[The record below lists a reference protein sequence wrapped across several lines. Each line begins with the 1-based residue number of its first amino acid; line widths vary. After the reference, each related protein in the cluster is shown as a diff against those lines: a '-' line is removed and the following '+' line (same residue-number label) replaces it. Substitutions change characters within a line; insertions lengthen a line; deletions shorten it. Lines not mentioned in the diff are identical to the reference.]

1 MSSYIKER
9 NIFAV
14 ILLSMFTFGIYP
26 LYLWF
31 AFGSELRA
39 ESEQQ
44 RTPTQLTSVGVAFLL
59 TLITFGI
66 YGIYYIYQQA
76 KVVKEL
82 GDSYGVVV
90 LDPVVICIFTIFI
103 GIGSYLNVYYAT
115 QVSQAISRGGNP
127 R

>member
-1 MSSYIKER
+1 MGSYIKER

-26 LYLWF
+26 IYLWF
-31 AFGSELRA
+31 SFGSELRS

-66 YGIYYIYQQA
+66 YGIYYIYQQS
-76 KVVKEL
+76 KVIKEL
-82 GDSYGVVV
+82 GDSYGVIV
-90 LDPVVICIFTIFI
+90 LDPVVICILTLFM
-103 GIGSYLNVYYAT
+103 GIGYYLNVYYGT
-115 QVSQAISRGGNP
+115 QVSQAISRGGIQ